1 MIKVILS
8 NKPYSRTW
16 KRVILILK
24 YWNLINV
31 VIASPLLNR
40 RKFCSNIWQQVI
52 FFAEKKMFLSE
63 YQNFLCSF
71 NVSTADLLNIFLMI
85 LSIIKKLSMI
95 KSTLLYLVKM
105 KPKTSS
111 CLLVVRLYDSKLGR
125 QFAYLPKC
133 KMFLLILHM

>member
-1 MIKVILS
+1 MKKTDSEIEVL
-8 NKPYSRTW
+8 KPYKCSHCDSAFESE
-16 KRVILILK
+16 KILLQH
-24 YWNLINV
+24 LA
-31 VIASPLLNR
+31 ASHL
-40 RKFCSNIWQQVI
+40 FCW
-52 FFAEKKMFLSE
+52 KKMFLSE

-111 CLLVVRLYDSKLGR
+111 CLLVVRLYDSKIGR

-133 KMFLLILHM
+133 KMFLLILHMYL